1 MLLDQVNDLF
11 GSTAAA
17 VVVAVIGRCTVL
29 RCWVPLNDRE
39 PPAWIPKRSG
49 YRERERGCCCER
61 PYLKAIYVA
70 EVPGI
75 L

>member
-49 YRERERGCCCER
+49 YREREREAVVVNDG
-61 PYLKAIYVA
+61 PT
-70 EVPGI
+70 
-75 L
+75 

>member
-1 MLLDQVNDLF
+1 MASGEPLLLDQVNDLF

-17 VVVAVIGRCTVL
+17 VVIAVIGRCTVL

-49 YRERERGCCCER
+49 YREREAVVVNG
-61 PYLKAIYVA
+61 PT
-70 EVPGI
+70 
-75 L
+75 